1 MATALLAWVFGLRHA
16 VDADHIAA
24 IDNVV
29 RKLMQAGDAPRSVG
43 LYFALGHSTIV
54 VVATMLLALGVVSL
68 GGDSLLREIGGF
80 IGTSVSA
87 LFLLV
92 IAAINL
98 VIFAGLWRTFRAA
111 REQGIHDAEG
121 LDALLANRG
130 LLARLLGPMF
140 RLVTKP
146 WHMYPLGFL
155 FGLGFDTATEIGLL
169 SISASEAARGA
180 SLADVLVFPALFA
193 SGMALVDT
201 ADFALMV
208 SAYRWAF
215 VDPLRKLWYNLTIT
229 GASVAVALLIGGIE
243 ALGLI
248 ADRLGLSGGVW
259 ALVDA
264 LNDSLANVGF
274 AVIALFAIAWLVSVV
289 LYRRMFADDRVARK
303 SARDAPMPPRRSEPG
318 RRCGALTA
326 FSAFVLARRWRRRLR
341 AERRPL
347 ARVAAG
353 PGHRRRGSTSQEAG
367 RAATRRQTG
376 PAPTAASLSSD
387 ACRRR
392 RRASPPAPRARRAWQ
407 ARSPSPARRS
417 TRAPSPGRAR
427 RSKPCRG

>member
-1 MATALLAWVFGLRHA
+1 MVVTKLSLRAVEPGTVLLFGGLIAANIGAWTWAFAAFGDRPTVMATALLAWVFGLRHA

-29 RKLMQAGDAPRSVG
+29 RKQMQAGGAPRRVG

-68 GGDSLLREIGGF
+68 GGDSLLKEIGGF

-98 VIFAGLWRTFRAA
+98 VIFVGLWRTFRAA
-111 REQGIHDAEG
+111 RERGIHDAEG
-121 LDALLANRG
+121 VDALLANRG
-130 LLARLLGPMF
+130 ALARLLGPMF

-169 SISASEAARGA
+169 SISAGEAARGA
-180 SLADVLVFPALFA
+180 SFADVLVFPALFA

-201 ADFALMV
+201 ADSALMV

-215 VDPLRKLWYNLTIT
+215 IDPLRKLWYNLTIT

-248 ADRLGLSGGVW
+248 ADQLSLSGGVW

-274 AVIALFAIAWLVSVV
+274 AVIALFTIAWLVSAV
-289 LYRRMFADDRVARK
+289 LYRRMFAV
-303 SARDAPMPPRRSEPG
+303 E
-318 RRCGALTA
+318 
-326 FSAFVLARRWRRRLR
+326 
-341 AERRPL
+341 
-347 ARVAAG
+347 
-353 PGHRRRGSTSQEAG
+353 
-367 RAATRRQTG
+367 
-376 PAPTAASLSSD
+376 
-387 ACRRR
+387 R
-392 RRASPPAPRARRAWQ
+392 RRAADALIGADVTE
-407 ARSPSPARRS
+407 AA
-417 TRAPSPGRAR
+417 
-427 RSKPCRG
+427 

>member
-1 MATALLAWVFGLRHA
+1 MGRAAGGMIFVTRWSLRAVEPGLVLLFGGLIAANVAAWAWAFAAFGDRPTVMATALLAWVFGLRHA

-29 RKLMQAGDAPRSVG
+29 RKLMQAGDTPRSVG
-43 LYFALGHSTIV
+43 LHFALGHSTVV
-54 VVATMLLALGVVSL
+54 VVATMLLALGVVSH
-68 GGDSLLREIGGF
+68 GGDSLLKDIGGL

-98 VIFAGLWRTFRAA
+98 VIFAGLWRTLRAA
-111 REQGIHDAEG
+111 REQGVHDAEG

-130 LLARLLGPMF
+130 FLARLLGPMF

-180 SLADVLVFPALFA
+180 SLAEIMVFPALFA
-193 SGMALVDT
+193 AGMALVDT
-201 ADFALMV
+201 ADSALMV

-243 ALGLI
+243 AFGLI
-248 ADRLGLSGGVW
+248 ADRLGLTGGVW
-259 ALVDA
+259 PLVDG
-264 LNDSLANVGF
+264 LNASLANVGF

-289 LYRRMFADDRVARK
+289 LYRRMFADDR
-303 SARDAPMPPRRSEPG
+303 RRSPD
-318 RRCGALTA
+318 ALVGINAT
-326 FSAFVLARRWRRRLR
+326 
-341 AERRPL
+341 
-347 ARVAAG
+347 
-353 PGHRRRGSTSQEAG
+353 EAM
-367 RAATRRQTG
+367 
-376 PAPTAASLSSD
+376 
-387 ACRRR
+387 
-392 RRASPPAPRARRAWQ
+392 
-407 ARSPSPARRS
+407 
-417 TRAPSPGRAR
+417 
-427 RSKPCRG
+427 

>member
-1 MATALLAWVFGLRHA
+1 MVLLFGGLIAANIGAWAWAFAAFGDRPTVMATALLAWVFGLRHA

-29 RKLMQAGDAPRSVG
+29 RKQMQAGGTPRSVG

-54 VVATMLLALGVVSL
+54 VVATMLLALGVVTL
-68 GGDSLLREIGGF
+68 GGDSLLKEIGGF

-98 VIFAGLWRTFRAA
+98 VIFAGLWRTFRTA

-121 LDALLANRG
+121 LDALLASRG

-169 SISASEAARGA
+169 SISAGEAARGA
-180 SLADVLVFPALFA
+180 SFADVLVFPALFA

-201 ADFALMV
+201 ADSALMV

-248 ADRLGLSGGVW
+248 ADRLGLSGGAW

-274 AVIALFAIAWLVSVV
+274 AVVALFAVAWLVSVV
-289 LYRRMFADDRVARK
+289 LYRRMFAV
-303 SARDAPMPPRRSEPG
+303 E
-318 RRCGALTA
+318 
-326 FSAFVLARRWRRRLR
+326 
-341 AERRPL
+341 
-347 ARVAAG
+347 
-353 PGHRRRGSTSQEAG
+353 
-367 RAATRRQTG
+367 
-376 PAPTAASLSSD
+376 
-387 ACRRR
+387 R
-392 RRASPPAPRARRAWQ
+392 RRAADALIGADVTE
-407 ARSPSPARRS
+407 AA
-417 TRAPSPGRAR
+417 
-427 RSKPCRG
+427 

>member
-1 MATALLAWVFGLRHA
+1 MVLLFGGLIAANIAAWAWAFAVFGDRPTVMATALLAWVFGLRHA

-29 RKLMQAGDAPRSVG
+29 RKQMQAGGAPRSVG

-54 VVATMLLALGVVSL
+54 VVATMLLALGIVSL
-68 GGDSLLREIGGF
+68 GGASIGGESLLKEIGGF
-80 IGTSVSA
+80 IGTSISA
-87 LFLLV
+87 LVLLV

-111 REQGIHDAEG
+111 RERGLHDAKS
-121 LDALLANRG
+121 LDALLANRS

-140 RLVTKP
+140 RLVTRP

-155 FGLGFDTATEIGLL
+155 FGLGFDTATEISLL
-169 SISASEAARGA
+169 SISAGEAARGT
-180 SLADVLVFPALFA
+180 SFADVLVFPALFA

-201 ADFALMV
+201 ADSALMV

-215 VDPLRKLWYNLTIT
+215 VDPLRKLWYNLTMT

-289 LYRRMFADDRVARK
+289 LYRRMFALGHGAAPK
-303 SARDAPMPPRRSEPG
+303 GLECADA
-318 RRCGALTA
+318 T
-326 FSAFVLARRWRRRLR
+326 
-341 AERRPL
+341 
-347 ARVAAG
+347 
-353 PGHRRRGSTSQEAG
+353 EAV
-367 RAATRRQTG
+367 
-376 PAPTAASLSSD
+376 
-387 ACRRR
+387 
-392 RRASPPAPRARRAWQ
+392 
-407 ARSPSPARRS
+407 
-417 TRAPSPGRAR
+417 
-427 RSKPCRG
+427 

>member
-1 MATALLAWVFGLRHA
+1 MIGVTKLSLRAVDPGMMLLFGGLIAANIGAWAWAFAAFGDRPTVMATALLAWVFGLRHA

-43 LYFALGHSTIV
+43 LYFALGHSTVV
-54 VVATMLLALGVVSL
+54 VVATMLLALGLVSL
-68 GGDSLLREIGGF
+68 GGDSLLKDVGGF

-98 VIFAGLWRTFRAA
+98 VIFAGLWRTFRIA
-111 REQGIHDAEG
+111 RAQGIHDAAQ
-121 LDALLANRG
+121 LDALLASRG

-146 WHMYPLGFL
+146 AHMYPLGFL

-169 SISASEAARGA
+169 SISASEYALGA
-180 SLADVLVFPALFA
+180 SLADVMVFPALFA

-201 ADFALMV
+201 ADSALMV

-248 ADRLGLSGGVW
+248 GDRLGLSGGVW
-259 ALVDA
+259 TLVDG

-274 AVIALFAIAWLVSVV
+274 AVVALFAIAWLVSVM
-289 LYRRMFADDRVARK
+289 LYRRLFAL
-303 SARDAPMPPRRSEPG
+303 E
-318 RRCGALTA
+318 
-326 FSAFVLARRWRRRLR
+326 RRRTPDVL
-341 AERRPL
+341 
-347 ARVAAG
+347 VG
-353 PGHRRRGSTSQEAG
+353 VD
-367 RAATRRQTG
+367 ATE
-376 PAPTAASLSSD
+376 TA
-387 ACRRR
+387 
-392 RRASPPAPRARRAWQ
+392 
-407 ARSPSPARRS
+407 
-417 TRAPSPGRAR
+417 
-427 RSKPCRG
+427 